1 MGIPMRKIISITA
14 ASFLLFSMSASADVA
29 QVWRCTLNDAV
40 ESDDADAPTPGEAL
54 EAISKDWL
62 AKAREI
68 DENASIT
75 AFFPINADAEEG
87 EYVFIFFL
95 PDFASWGA
103 FMDAYPDSAVAEVDS
118 GWDDVGPCETS
129 ELWVTNDFE

>member
-1 MGIPMRKIISITA
+1 L
-14 ASFLLFSMSASADVA
+14 LLFSVPASADVA
-29 QVWRCTLNDAV
+29 QVWRCSL
-40 ESDDADAPTPGEAL
+40 ADGVDGSAL
-54 EAISKDWL
+54 EAISKEWL

-68 DENASIT
+68 DEDASIT
-75 AFFPINADAEEG
+75 AYFPINADADEG

>member
-1 MGIPMRKIISITA
+1 MRKIISVAA
-14 ASFLLFSMSASADVA
+14 ASLLLFSMSASADVA
-29 QVWRCTLNDAV
+29 QVWRCSLADGV
-40 ESDDADAPTPGEAL
+40 EGDAL

-68 DENASIT
+68 DENASVR
-75 AFFPINADAEEG
+75 AYFPINADAEEG
-87 EYVFIFFL
+87 EYVFIFYM

-118 GWDDVGPCETS
+118 GWDEVGPCETS